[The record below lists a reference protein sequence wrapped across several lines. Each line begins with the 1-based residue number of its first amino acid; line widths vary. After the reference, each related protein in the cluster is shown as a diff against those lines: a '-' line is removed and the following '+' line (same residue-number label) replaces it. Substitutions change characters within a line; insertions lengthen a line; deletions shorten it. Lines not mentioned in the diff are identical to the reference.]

1 MLTAA
6 HDASS
11 MSSVYQDLARGI
23 PCPVIHIMVSNGKTV
38 DEIAECLGGALNQC
52 RCSRRVERRELCVW
66 GIEKQA
72 ESDL

>member
-66 GIEKQA
+66 GREKQA